1 MRTTIDVDKRAAAA
15 AAKVLNTRSL
25 KDTVNAALHAVI
37 GAQLRRRLVERIRGK
52 RLPAPTP
59 EELAQLRKPKVPVG
73 ALSRPR

>member
-1 MRTTIDVDKRAAAA
+1 
-15 AAKVLNTRSL
+15 
-25 KDTVNAALHAVI
+25 VI